1 MSVSRKGSYGD
12 ALRLFNQAIDEMEK
26 ITKEGKL
33 GGRARNALSL
43 ILKALLLLS
52 GRKLPPDIDLTN
64 LAAMALDAGIITD
77 EEFAE
82 IVEVNLALNGFGEL
96 SMSKFALVFR
106 KLLHGAEKID
116 PYLSQQMTLFRY

>member
-1 MSVSRKGSYGD
+1 MSVFRRGSYGD

-26 ITKEGKL
+26 ITKEEKWES
-33 GGRARNALSL
+33 RARNALSL

-52 GRKLPPDIDLTN
+52 GKKLPPDIDLTN
-64 LAAMALDAGIITD
+64 LAAMALDAEIITD

-96 SMSKFALVFR
+96 SINKFTLIFR
-106 KLLHGAEKID
+106 KLLRGAEKID